1 MPFWTNKNQ
10 SQRLKIFYVT
20 DLHGSDPTFRK
31 FINSAKFYQVDH
43 LIMGGDV
50 TGKFLVPIID
60 TGNGQ
65 YKATLQG
72 APVSLRGQE
81 ELTEFEK
88 KVAKLGSYFTI
99 ISEAEYQRLLANP
112 EEVQKLHHQ
121 KAHERL
127 SAWISFANERLK
139 GTKARCYLTGGNDD
153 SSEIVDQ
160 LHREASEYV
169 IPCEDMVMPIGEDGH
184 TMVSTGY
191 SNPTPWNTPREMDEG
206 QLAELISKKLSSITD
221 FTRVIFN
228 FHVPPIDS
236 QLDTCPELDT
246 STSPPTV
253 VTVGG
258 EPVMFGAGSKAVRD
272 AIETHQPMLGLHG
285 HIHES
290 RNVVKIGRTVAVNPG
305 SEYGEGLLRGI
316 QIILK
321 GDEVESTQMTSG

>member
-1 MPFWTNKNQ
+1 MPFWTKKEQ
-10 SQRLKIFYVT
+10 SQRVKIFFVT

-31 FINSAKFYQVDH
+31 YINSAKFYEVDH

-60 TGNGQ
+60 AGNDH
-65 YKATLQG
+65 YRATLQG
-72 APVSLRGQE
+72 TPVSLQGQA
-81 ELTEFEK
+81 ELSDFIK
-88 KVAKLGSYFTI
+88 KVGKLGSYTVI
-99 ISEAEYQRLLANP
+99 TRESEYQHLLTNP
-112 EEVQKLHHQ
+112 DEVQNLHLQ
-121 KAHERL
+121 KAKERL
-127 SAWISFANERLK
+127 SAWIEFANERLK

-153 SSEIVDQ
+153 SEEIVDQ

-169 IPCEDMVMPIGEDGH
+169 IPCEDTVMDIGEDGH
-184 TMVSTGY
+184 TMVSFGY
-191 SNPTPWNTPREMDEG
+191 SNPTPWNTPREMNEEDLTG
-206 QLAELISKKLSSITD
+206 LISKKLSGISD
-221 FTRVIFN
+221 FSRVIFN

-236 QLDTCPELDT
+236 QLDTCPVLDT

-253 VTVGG
+253 VTSGG
-258 EPVMFGAGSKAVRD
+258 EPVMFGAGSMAVRQ
-272 AIETHQPMLGLHG
+272 AIQIHQPLLGLHG

-316 QIILK
+316 LITLK